1 MQCLRP
7 RFPIDFQKRSYML
20 VISLLFFL
28 LALSLKKC
36 FCINLEGKLHTSFSN
51 YTLKINFHFLLLS
64 VDQHKSS
71 IRMKIL
77 SLIPKSIHKAFSIFA
92 LILNTEAFY
101 FRNKNSFFSALC
113 LLSKSKRLL
122 FLFIYYN
129 LSVHPITNLGMR

>member
-1 MQCLRP
+1 MQYLLLR
-7 RFPIDFQKRSYML
+7 FSIDFQKRSYML

-77 SLIPKSIHKAFSIFA
+77 SLIPKNIHKAFSIFA

-101 FRNKNSFFSALC
+101 FRNKNSFFLHSDYYQNL
-113 LLSKSKRLL
+113 RD

-129 LSVHPITNLGMR
+129 LSVHPIANLGRC